1 MEQWLIPTS
10 ENLIPNIEKFVNT
23 YNDYN
28 EWLHTYNPGDS
39 IPNKYLGVWDD
50 PELELARSIIHDF
63 GSNASRIAKLMLV
76 LNNEYE
82 IKVKVE

>member
-1 MEQWLIPTS
+1 MEKWLIPTS
-10 ENLIPNIEKFVNT
+10 ENLIPNTKRFVNT

-28 EWLHTYNPGDS
+28 EWLNNYIPGNP
-39 IPNKYLGVWDD
+39 IPSKYLGVWDD
-50 PELELARSIIHDF
+50 PELELARAINHDF

-76 LNNEYE
+76 LNDEYE